1 MQFFATSSFAPPQS
15 LRLRRDRAERIL
27 NGLRAAVVFLLTAA
41 ALMYAPH
48 LSRSLNIAN
57 VLVLLPTLLWTVA
70 QYLIWYRRPELPH
83 WLSAVN
89 PIVDVTAVTAI
100 IGGYAVA
107 QSGVLALR
115 SPIFLMYFVV
125 LAGRPVASSVRK
137 AALIS
142 VLAVAEYSILLI
154 WLWSTNRVPLVINPI
169 DAVNMAR
176 VTPLDEA
183 AKLILLAV
191 FGIVSTYATHWVEH
205 LVREAS
211 KESAERQRVVTRLV
225 QSELDTLKLQLN
237 PHFLFNALNSAMAL
251 IATDPPAAERMVSEL
266 SDFLRLVLTTSSEQE
281 VPLERELGLLDRYVA
296 IQRVRFQ
303 DRLTVNCNIED
314 GVRAALVPSLLL
326 QPLVENAIRHG
337 ISPRAGAGYVQV
349 NARRLGDK
357 LSISILDDGVGV
369 RARRSRVRS
378 RGTGLGLTNTTTRLI
393 HLYGDNHEFESGPRE
408 QGGYEVR
415 ITIPFKL
422 GRLSP
427 PRSGAQLDSK
437 LASVVNS

>member
-1 MQFFATSSFAPPQS
+1 
-15 LRLRRDRAERIL
+15 
-27 NGLRAAVVFLLTAA
+27 
-41 ALMYAPH
+41 MYAPH
-48 LSRSLNIAN
+48 LSRALNTAN
-57 VLVLLPTLLWTVA
+57 VLVLVPTLLWTVG
-70 QYLIWYRRPELPH
+70 QYLIWYRRTELPD
-83 WLSAVN
+83 WLSVVN

-107 QSGVLALR
+107 QSGVLAVR

-137 AALIS
+137 AAFIS
-142 VLAVAEYSILLI
+142 VLAVLEYSILLV
-154 WLWSTNRVPLVINPI
+154 WLWSTQRVPLVINPI
-169 DAVNMAR
+169 DAVLTAR

-183 AKLILLAV
+183 AKLILLGV

-211 KESAERQRVVTRLV
+211 KESSERQRVVTRLV

-237 PHFLFNALNSAMAL
+237 PHFLFNALNSAIAL
-251 IATDPPAAERMVSEL
+251 IASDPPAAERMVSEL
-266 SDFLRLVLTTSSEQE
+266 SDFLRLVLSTSSEQE

-303 DRLTVNCNIED
+303 DRLTVRCDIED
-314 GVRAALVPSLLL
+314 GVRGALVPSLLL

-349 NARRLGDK
+349 TAQRLGDK
-357 LSISILDDGVGV
+357 LSITILDDGVGV

-393 HLYGDNHEFESGPRE
+393 HLYGEHHEFESGPRE
-408 QGGYEVR
+408 EGGYAVR
-415 ITIPFKL
+415 ISIPFKL

-427 PRSGAQLDSK
+427 PRNGAQL
-437 LASVVNS
+437 NSNLVTAVHS

>member
-1 MQFFATSSFAPPQS
+1 
-15 LRLRRDRAERIL
+15 
-27 NGLRAAVVFLLTAA
+27 
-41 ALMYAPH
+41 MYAPH
-48 LSRSLNIAN
+48 LSRALNTAN
-57 VLVLLPTLLWTVA
+57 VLVLVPTLLWTVG
-70 QYLIWYRRPELPH
+70 QYLIWYRRTELPD
-83 WLSAVN
+83 WLSVVN

-107 QSGVLALR
+107 QSGVLAVR
-115 SPIFLMYFVV
+115 STIFLMYFVV

-137 AALIS
+137 AAFIS
-142 VLAVAEYSILLI
+142 VLAVLEYSILLV
-154 WLWSTNRVPLVINPI
+154 WLWSTQRVPLVINPI
-169 DAVNMAR
+169 DAVLTAR

-183 AKLILLAV
+183 AKLILLGV

-211 KESAERQRVVTRLV
+211 KESSERQRVVTRLV

-237 PHFLFNALNSAMAL
+237 PHFLFNALNSAIAL
-251 IATDPPAAERMVSEL
+251 IASDPPAAERMVSEL
-266 SDFLRLVLTTSSEQE
+266 SDFLRLVLSTSSEQE

-303 DRLTVNCNIED
+303 DRLTVRCDIED
-314 GVRAALVPSLLL
+314 GVRGALVPSLLL

-349 NARRLGDK
+349 TAQRLGDK
-357 LSISILDDGVGV
+357 LSITILDDGVGV

-393 HLYGDNHEFESGPRE
+393 HLYGEHHEFESGPRE
-408 QGGYEVR
+408 EGGYAVR
-415 ITIPFKL
+415 ISIPFKL

-427 PRSGAQLDSK
+427 PRNGAQL
-437 LASVVNS
+437 NSNLVTAVHS

>member
-1 MQFFATSSFAPPQS
+1 
-15 LRLRRDRAERIL
+15 
-27 NGLRAAVVFLLTAA
+27 
-41 ALMYAPH
+41 MYAPH
-48 LSRSLNIAN
+48 LSRALNTAN
-57 VLVLLPTLLWTVA
+57 VLVLVPTLLWTVG
-70 QYLIWYRRPELPH
+70 QYLIWYRRTELPD
-83 WLSAVN
+83 WLSVVN

-100 IGGYAVA
+100 SGGYAVA
-107 QSGVLALR
+107 QSGVLAVR

-137 AALIS
+137 AAFIS
-142 VLAVAEYSILLI
+142 VLAVLEYSILLV
-154 WLWSTNRVPLVINPI
+154 WLWSTQRVPLVINPI
-169 DAVNMAR
+169 DAVLTAR

-183 AKLILLAV
+183 AKLILLGV

-211 KESAERQRVVTRLV
+211 KESSERQRVVTRLV

-237 PHFLFNALNSAMAL
+237 PHFLFNALNSAIAL
-251 IATDPPAAERMVSEL
+251 IASDPPAAERMVSEL
-266 SDFLRLVLTTSSEQE
+266 SDFLRLVLSTSSEQE

-303 DRLTVNCNIED
+303 DRLTVRCDIED
-314 GVRAALVPSLLL
+314 GVRGALVPSLLL

-349 NARRLGDK
+349 TAQRLGDK
-357 LSISILDDGVGV
+357 LSITILDDGVGV

-393 HLYGDNHEFESGPRE
+393 HLYGEHHEFESGPRE
-408 QGGYEVR
+408 EGGYAVR
-415 ITIPFKL
+415 ISIPFKL

-427 PRSGAQLDSK
+427 PRNGAQL
-437 LASVVNS
+437 NSNLVTAVHS